1 MELTI
6 LGSSSSGNSYVIQ
19 NATEAL
25 VLEAGI
31 NFQQQVRSAL
41 DWDVSKVAGC
51 LITHEHMDHAAR
63 AHEFLQAHPRPPG
76 RTIQDTEASFINQ
89 SSKQALWSHSP
100 PEGPD
105 NTI

>member
-31 NFQQQVRSAL
+31 NFQQVRIAL
-41 DWDVSKVAGC
+41 DWDVTKVAGC
-51 LITHEHMDHAAR
+51 LITHET
-63 AHEFLQAHPRPPG
+63 Q
-76 RTIQDTEASFINQ
+76 I
-89 SSKQALWSHSP
+89 
-100 PEGPD
+100 
-105 NTI
+105 